1 MENTIEIAQNQ
12 LTLFDMLTVDQE
24 IELARRVKQAT
35 FEADTNERRLNEI
48 IKLLSDK
55 GFTGRHFK
63 YEVNNSKI
71 IQKFN
76 VADWR
81 EEKKIVEV
89 ETVSFTY
96 QIYLLYSKYD
106 KTSNSIGTV
115 KVHFWVN
122 KNKIECS
129 SLTRNYRYYKPES
142 ILTMIEK
149 SYDVALNQYNEAN
162 KLKSNIEYTVNKYKK
177 LYPEAE
183 VTASKYYS
191 DHRREFNKIDRIE
204 FDKITVK
211 FKSGSYVSFKINE
224 KPDSEY
230 LIAKHDAVFN
240 KLKGNDV
247 LDYFNNQETH

>member
-1 MENTIEIAQNQ
+1 
-12 LTLFDMLTVDQE
+12 MLTAEQE

-35 FEADTNERRLNEI
+35 FEADTNERKLNEI

-71 IQKFN
+71 TTTFN
-76 VADWR
+76 VANWR
-81 EEKKIVEV
+81 DKPKHI
-89 ETVSFTY
+89 ETEIKSFTY
-96 QIYLLYSKYD
+96 QIWLLYSKYN

-115 KVHFWVN
+115 KVSFWVD

-129 SLTRNYRYYKPES
+129 SLTKNYRYYKPES
-142 ILTMIEK
+142 ILTMIEE
-149 SYDVALNQYNEAN
+149 SYNVALNQYNEAN
-162 KLKSNIEYTVNKYKK
+162 KIKSTIEYTVNKYKE

-183 VTASKYYS
+183 VVVSKDYS
-191 DHRREFNKIDRIE
+191 DHRRGFNKIDIIE

-211 FKSGSYVSFKINE
+211 FKSGSYVSFRVGE
-224 KPDSEY
+224 KPDNEW